1 MTTTAVVLVVPFPFV
16 DTKFDFVDKDR
27 VWSLFLTDRVLWR
40 DSDKFFGASCNS
52 KPFLASVSSPRPQKM
67 PYFRSNSR
75 RNFVCK
81 KKAIVTWGHSI
92 TTLTQFCPFLTTYLC
107 VDIFYSECGKVYILW
122 TTYPLHQV
130 HLVFLSLRRNNSR
143 VLSNFNENKSMSY
156 GGQYN
161 VPIFWVQNCPALE
174 AWPF

>member
-81 KKAIVTWGHSI
+81 KKSDCHMGSFNNYVDSI
-92 TTLTQFCPFLTTYLC
+92 LSFFDNLPLRGYFLLWMWKSVHFMDHLSTSSSPRSVFILATLQF
-107 VDIFYSECGKVYILW
+107 
-122 TTYPLHQV
+122 
-130 HLVFLSLRRNNSR
+130 
-143 VLSNFNENKSMSY
+143 
-156 GGQYN
+156 
-161 VPIFWVQNCPALE
+161 
-174 AWPF
+174 